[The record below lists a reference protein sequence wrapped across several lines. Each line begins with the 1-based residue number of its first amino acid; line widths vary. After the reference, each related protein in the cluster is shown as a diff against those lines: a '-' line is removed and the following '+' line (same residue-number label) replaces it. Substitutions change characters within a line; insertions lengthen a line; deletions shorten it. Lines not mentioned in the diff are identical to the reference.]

1 MRKILKILHTLG
13 AIGFAGALAAQLA
26 LLAITPEPGATPDY
40 ALMREA
46 IAAVGRW
53 VLFPSMG
60 AVVVSGLLAMAF
72 NPVYHDAGWAWVK
85 LLFGIIVFE
94 GTLVAVHGPALR
106 EAERAAAALAGTLD
120 PALLGGGGRNEAGA
134 MAVILGV
141 ALLNVVLAVWR
152 PRFSRRK
159 AN

>member
-26 LLAITPEPGATPDY
+26 LLAITPEPAATPDY

-94 GTLVAVHGPALR
+94 G
-106 EAERAAAALAGTLD
+106 
-120 PALLGGGGRNEAGA
+120 
-134 MAVILGV
+134 
-141 ALLNVVLAVWR
+141 
-152 PRFSRRK
+152 
-159 AN
+159 